1 MLRGIP
7 LNCGD
12 SLASSESAAI
22 GTSNKHI
29 FIFKM
34 QLVDSAVQVDY
45 FPVGTGKRFVQRT
58 IWRAGLQQ
66 PMTSFRTVTK
76 AEAMYDAQQRINN
89 GSTVVDFNLEEYA
102 GSDYTPM
109 SC

>member
-29 FIFKM
+29 FISKM

-58 IWRAGLQQ
+58 IWHPGVEQA
-66 PMTSFRTVTK
+66 MTSFRTVTK
-76 AEAMYDAQQRINN
+76 SEAMYDAQQRINN

-102 GSDYTPM
+102 GSDYTPLNF
-109 SC
+109 